1 MEFGKFQTRKGTSD
15 STVPAGTGD
24 NRAGGGNMKRETIC
38 LTGAAVLNICLLI
51 GTATV
56 FAACGAKEDGSF
68 MHCHTACRV
77 VQLCAVLMAA
87 LNLAGIAVKNRKL
100 RKGFFLLQILAAV
113 LAMLVPGQ
121 IIPLC
126 MMPQMHCRML
136 MRPFVLVMEALILLT
151 AAAGVLM
158 GNKEKSHE

>member
-1 MEFGKFQTRKGTSD
+1 
-15 STVPAGTGD
+15 
-24 NRAGGGNMKRETIC
+24 MKRETVC
-38 LTGAAVLNICLLI
+38 LTGAAVLNICLVI

-68 MHCHTACRV
+68 MHCHTACRT
-77 VQLCAVLMAA
+77 VQAAAILMAVI
-87 LNLAGIAVKNRKL
+87 NLAGLAAKNQKL
-100 RKGFFLLQILAAV
+100 RKGIFLVQILAAAV
-113 LAMLVPGQ
+113 AMLVPGQ

-136 MRPFVLVMEALILLT
+136 MRPFVLVMEVLILLI